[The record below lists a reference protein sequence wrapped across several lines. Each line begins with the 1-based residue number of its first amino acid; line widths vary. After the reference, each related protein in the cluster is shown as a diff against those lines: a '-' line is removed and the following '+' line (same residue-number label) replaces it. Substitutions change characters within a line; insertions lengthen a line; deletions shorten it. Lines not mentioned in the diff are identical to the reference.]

1 MKREASLQCFLRKLK
16 QKNFFDKNEYDKLYR
31 SGSAPACIHG
41 TPKMHKFS
49 LSDLF
54 PKLHLLV
61 SSTDTFNYD
70 FACFL
75 CDLISPIVPD
85 DYSCKDTFSFV
96 SRIKNAN
103 PSGKFLV
110 PYNVTSLFANIPL
123 QETIHIAINL
133 IFNNLNLNIAKK
145 ELYF

>member
-1 MKREASLQCFLRKLK
+1 MK
-16 QKNFFDKNEYDKLYR
+16 QKNFFHKNEYDKLYR
-31 SGSAPACIHG
+31 PGSTPARIHG

-49 LSDLF
+49 SSDLF
-54 PKLHLLV
+54 PKLRLLV

-85 DYSCKDTFSFV
+85 DYFRKDTFSFV

-103 PSGKFLV
+103 PFGKFLV
-110 PYNVTSLFANIPL
+110 SYNVTSLFANIPL
-123 QETIHIAINL
+123 QENIDIAINF

-145 ELYF
+145 RTLFLMVNFIIKLMK

>member
-1 MKREASLQCFLRKLK
+1 
-16 QKNFFDKNEYDKLYR
+16 
-31 SGSAPACIHG
+31 
-41 TPKMHKFS
+41 MHKFS

-54 PKLHLLV
+54 PKLRLLV

-96 SRIKNAN
+96 SRTKNAN

-110 PYNVTSLFANIPL
+110 SYNVTSLFANIPL